1 MKRLVKVGAILT
13 VMALTLSSCNC
24 YNKMTKAIDDVKAS
38 ANPELL
44 SLKGSTVN
52 TDVTVNFPAKYFH
65 KKAVMRVTPVLVF
78 DEGEIA
84 GTPKYLQGE
93 KVKDNY
99 TVISRSFGGSYT
111 QAVTFPYDPRADLST
126 MELRIEVKCKSGDF
140 VRIAT
145 IPVAQGISTVQNSA
159 DWTAYLSIM
168 PDNFKRVTTVSESA
182 DLMYLINSAQVR
194 PTALNA
200 EDIKLLEDFVRTQ
213 KEAERT
219 ELEGVQ
225 AKGYASPDGPVKF
238 NDELSRNRSNT
249 GKEAI
254 SKKLSDVNTTFDAAA
269 YGEDWDGFKK
279 LVEESNIPDK
289 NLILQVL
296 SMHSS
301 SVQRDQEI
309 HNMSQVFEVLKRD
322 ILPQLRR
329 TQLVATANVT
339 GKTDEELVAAT
350 KSNINSLSL
359 EEMLF
364 AATLVDDN
372 ADKARIYKAAADQYN
387 DPRAYNNYGV
397 ALAKQGNYEDAKR
410 QFERAA
416 GMQSAPE
423 ISNNLGAIALAQGN
437 IDEAKRYLSALN
449 STDAQANKALVA
461 LAEGDYST
469 AVRGL
474 KGYNLAVAELCNG
487 NLSAAKTALGNY
499 NCPCADYLRAQIAMR
514 EGDSTGAIANLRNAS
529 SKCDKVKARAARDAE
544 FRRLHGTPEFDAI

>member
-1 MKRLVKVGAILT
+1 MKRLMKGGAILT

-24 YNKMTKAIDDVKAS
+24 YNKMTKKIDDVKAS

-52 TDVTVNFPAKYFH
+52 TDVTVIFPANYFH
-65 KKAVMRVTPVLVF
+65 KKAIMQVTPVLVF

-111 QAVTFPYDPRADLST
+111 QAVSFPYDSRADLST
-126 MELRIEVKCKSGDF
+126 MELRVEVKCKTGEF
-140 VRIAT
+140 VRVAT

-168 PDNFKRVTTVSESA
+168 PDNFKRVTTISESA
-182 DLMYLINSAQVR
+182 DLMYVINSAQVR
-194 PTALNA
+194 TSALNA
-200 EDIKLLEDFVRTQ
+200 EQIQMLEDFVRQ
-213 KEAERT
+213 QSVADRT

-238 NDELSRNRSNT
+238 NDELSRDRSNT

-254 SKKLSDVNTTFDAAA
+254 AKKLSDVNTSFDAAA
-269 YGEDWDGFKK
+269 YGEDWEGFKA
-279 LVEESNIPDK
+279 LVEASNIPDK

-296 SMHSS
+296 SMASS
-301 SVQRDQEI
+301 PVQREQEI
-309 HNMSQVFEVLKRD
+309 KNMAQVYDVLKKQV
-322 ILPQLRR
+322 LPELRR

-339 GKTDEELVAAT
+339 GKTDAELVAAT
-350 KSNINSLSL
+350 KSDINSLDV

-372 ADKARIYKAAADQYN
+372 ADKARIYKAAADKYN
-387 DPRAYNNYGV
+387 DVRAYNNYGV
-397 ALAKQGNYEDAKR
+397 ALAKQGEYAEAKR
-410 QFERAA
+410 QFDRAA

-437 IDEAKRYLSALN
+437 IDEAKRYLSSLN
-449 STDAQANKALVA
+449 SADAQGNKALIA

-469 AVRGL
+469 AARGL
-474 KGYNLAVAELCNG
+474 NGYNLAVAEFCNG
-487 NLSAAKTALGNY
+487 NLSAAKTALGN
-499 NCPCADYLRAQIAMR
+499 NTCPCADYLRGVIAMR
-514 EGDSTGAIANLRNAS
+514 EGDSTGALAHLKTAS
-529 SKCDKVKARAARDAE
+529 SKCDKVKARAAKDVE
-544 FRRLHGTPEFDAI
+544 FARLHGTSEFNAL

>member
-13 VMALTLSSCNC
+13 VMVLTLSSCNC

-111 QAVTFPYDPRADLST
+111 QAVSFPYDSRADLST

-168 PDNFKRVTTVSESA
+168 PNNFKRVTTISESA

-200 EDIKLLEDFVRTQ
+200 EDIKLLEDFVRTR

-329 TQLVATANVT
+329 TQIVATANVT

-350 KSNINSLSL
+350 KSNINSLSV

-387 DPRAYNNYGV
+387 DVRAYNNYGV

-423 ISNNLGAIALAQGN
+423 ISNNLGAVALAQGN
-437 IDEAKRYLSALN
+437 IDDAKRYLSALN
-449 STDAQANKALVA
+449 SADAQGNKALVA
-461 LAEGDYST
+461 LAEGDYAT
-469 AVRGL
+469 AVRSL
-474 KGYNLAVAELCNG
+474 KGYNLAVAEFCNG
-487 NLSAAKTALGNY
+487 NLSAAKTALGNN

-514 EGDSTGAIANLRNAS
+514 EGDSTGAIANLKSAS
-529 SKCDKVKARAARDAE
+529 SKCDKVKARAAKDAE
-544 FRRLHGTPEFDAI
+544 FRRLHGTSEFNAI